1 VPAAGEVEEE
11 GGEAEEEGE
20 RTEAIVVVVLGGWF
34 IV

>member
-20 RTEAIVVVVLGGWF
+20 RTGAIVVVVLGGWF